1 MSESRVAR
9 DAVLIVDDEPLISG
23 VLTEQLAV
31 AGYRAE
37 TAASLAEAQRMME
50 KAAPAA
56 VLLDLNLP
64 DGNGL
69 DLLPDLRRQWPE
81 VPVLVMTG
89 HGTIQSAVKAMRQ
102 GAVNYITKP
111 MAADELCLAIGSAV
125 ETSRLRLRAEEER
138 QRNTE
143 TFSFDRIVSESPAM
157 RRAVDHGRIV
167 AGSRATTVLLL
178 GESGT
183 GKGLMASAIHY
194 GSERAAQPFL
204 KVTCSAIPETLLE
217 AEMFGHEK
225 GAFTDAKER
234 RRGVFE
240 ASDGGTV
247 FLDEI
252 GDMPPALQAK
262 LLGVI
267 EDKSFSRIGGTQR
280 IEADVRIIAATHRDL
295 ERAVEEGRFR
305 EDLLYRLRVVPIVVP
320 PLRERREDVKPLA
333 QTFLTEFNREFGRE
347 VEGFEQSAVDF
358 LESHSWPGNVRELRN
373 VIERAMLF
381 SHGKTLAMDDLALD
395 LGYRPRATAGG
406 RRFILPPDGLK
417 LEKLEEDLIRQA
429 MQRSDNNQS
438 RAAKLLGLSRDQLR
452 YRLDKMGLLP
462 NQRRPPEDRT

>member
-1 MSESRVAR
+1 MADAR
-9 DAVLIVDDEPLISG
+9 GDAVVIVADEPL
-23 VLTEQLAV
+23 VARALTEQLRA
-31 AGYRAE
+31 AGYRPE
-37 TAASLAEAQRMME
+37 TAESIAHAHRMLE

-69 DLLPDLRRQWPE
+69 DLLPRLRRQWPE

-89 HGTIQSAVKAMRQ
+89 HGSIESAEKAMRQ

-111 MAADELCLAIGSAV
+111 MAADELCLAIESAV

-143 TFSFDRIVSESPAM
+143 IFSFDRIVAQSAAM
-157 RRAVDHGRIV
+157 RKAVEQARIV
-167 AGSRATTVLLL
+167 ADSRATTVLLL

-183 GKGLMASAIHY
+183 GKGLMAGAIHY
-194 GSERAAQPFL
+194 ASRRSPNPFL
-204 KVTCSAIPETLLE
+204 KVMCSAIPETLLE

-240 ASDGGTV
+240 SADGGTV

-252 GDMPPALQAK
+252 GDMPAALQAK

-280 IEADVRIIAATHRDL
+280 IEVDVRIVAATHRDL
-295 ERAVEEGRFR
+295 ERSVEESRFR
-305 EDLLYRLRVVPIVVP
+305 EDLLYRLRVVPIVIP
-320 PLRERREDVKPLA
+320 PLRERREDVRPLA
-333 QTFLTEFNREFGRE
+333 QTFLEEFNREFARK
-347 VEGFEQSAVDF
+347 VEGFEPSAVDF
-358 LESHSWPGNVRELRN
+358 LESHTWQGNVRELRN

-381 SHGKTLAMDDLALD
+381 SRGKTLTMDDLALD
-395 LGYRPRATAGG
+395 LGYRPRATKGG
-406 RRFILPPDGLK
+406 QRYILPPDGVT
-417 LEKLEEDLIRQA
+417 LEKVEEDLIRQA
-429 MQRSDNNQS
+429 MQRCDNNQS
-438 RAAKLLGLSRDQLR
+438 QAAKLLGLSRDQLR

-462 NQRRPPEDRT
+462 NQRRSPDERA